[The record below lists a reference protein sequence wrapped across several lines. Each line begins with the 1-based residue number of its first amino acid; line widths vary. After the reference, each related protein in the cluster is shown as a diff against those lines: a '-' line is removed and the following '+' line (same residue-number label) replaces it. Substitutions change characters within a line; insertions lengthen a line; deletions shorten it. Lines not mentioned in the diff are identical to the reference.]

1 LAWAVI
7 ALSAYGHEGASL
19 WRYQLEGLR
28 QILAQSPKKKTAQNL
43 PCVSR
48 THARLGSPL
57 KELSGLPTALTL
69 RYENYND
76 KDGFIT
82 SQSQTLS
89 SFTVTG
95 EYKWAQGLLS
105 RLEYRR
111 DWSDRPFFER
121 GSAGSPLNIS
131 GLPFTPGPWK
141 NQDTLTVGFVAFFG
155 PK

>member
-1 LAWAVI
+1 MSTSTMGGKAKP
-7 ALSAYGHEGASL
+7 
-19 WRYQLEGLR
+19 LEM
-28 QILAQSPKKKTAQNL
+28 
-43 PCVSR
+43 
-48 THARLGSPL
+48 THAEWVAIGAAGHFQTTKR
-57 KELSGLPTALTL
+57 TALTL

-82 SQSQTLS
+82 SQSQKLN

-111 DWSDRPFFER
+111 DWSDKPFFER
-121 GSAGSPLNIS
+121 GSQGSPLNIS
-131 GLPFTPGPWK
+131 SVPFALGPAK
-141 NQDTLTVGFVAFFG
+141 HQDTLTLGFVAFFG